1 LLMHIDSAHLTA
13 FACVV
18 REGSFDAAARALHV
32 TPSAISQRIKLLEER
47 LGQVLV
53 VRATPC
59 VPTDAGTVLY
69 RYAQQLQLLEHEALQ
84 AFAPDAPGAPS
95 RSSAAIAVN
104 ADSLATWFMP
114 AIGQVHSLLGT
125 QFELVVED
133 QDHSSNLLRQGK
145 VLAAVTADP
154 HAVQGCRIEPLGA
167 MRYVAVATPAYMQRY
182 FLNGVTDE
190 ALAHA
195 PVNVFNRKDELQARF
210 LKQLTKKRLQPP
222 VHYVP
227 STHGFIHAALAG
239 IGWGMNPQMLV
250 APLLK
255 RGDLVEIAPGKALD
269 VLLYWQAWRLQS
281 ELLQTLAQAVRQAAR
296 TLSQTV

>member
-1 LLMHIDSAHLTA
+1 MHIDSAQLAA

-59 VPTDAGTVLY
+59 VPTDAGAVLY
-69 RYAQQLQLLEHEALQ
+69 RHAQQLQLLEHEALQ
-84 AFAPDAPGAPS
+84 AFAPEASGAS
-95 RSSAAIAVN
+95 GRSSAAIAVN
-104 ADSLATWFMP
+104 ADSLATWFVP
-114 AIGQVHSLLGT
+114 AIGQAHGLLGT
-125 QFELVVED
+125 QFELMVED

-167 MRYVAVATPAYMQRY
+167 MRYGAAATPAYMQRD
-182 FLNGVTDE
+182 FPKGITDD

-195 PVNVFNRKDELQARF
+195 PVNVFNRKDELQTRF
-210 LKQLTKKRLQPP
+210 LKQLTKKRVAPP

-250 APLLK
+250 APLLAS
-255 RGDLVEIAPGKALD
+255 GDLVEIAPGKTLD

-281 ELLQTLAQAVRQAAR
+281 QLLQTLAQAVRQAAR